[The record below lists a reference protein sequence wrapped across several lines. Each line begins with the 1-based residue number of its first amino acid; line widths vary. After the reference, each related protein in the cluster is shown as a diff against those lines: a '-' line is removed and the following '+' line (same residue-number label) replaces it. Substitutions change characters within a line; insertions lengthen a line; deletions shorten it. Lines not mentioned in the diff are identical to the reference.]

1 MPGTADALRLAMSVD
16 PAGRS
21 EMALDIDVEHDHQ
34 STVVAVRGEL
44 DLTTAPELLRALSV
58 AIDSGR
64 RVLVVDLSG
73 VDFCDS
79 SGLSA
84 LVRTRNRLDAVGGAV
99 GLVGATPIVQ
109 RVLDISGL
117 TEVLGGYP
125 SVEAA
130 RAALSS

>member
-1 MPGTADALRLAMSVD
+1 
-16 PAGRS
+16 
-21 EMALDIDVEHDHQ
+21 MALDINVHHDRR

-73 VDFCDS
+73 VGFCDS

-84 LVRTRNRLDAVGGAV
+84 LVRTRNRLDEVGGAV

-117 TEVLGGYP
+117 TEVLGAYP

-130 RAALSS
+130 RDALNS

>member
-1 MPGTADALRLAMSVD
+1 
-16 PAGRS
+16 
-21 EMALDIDVEHDHQ
+21 MALDIDVHHDER

-44 DLTTAPELLRALSV
+44 DLTTAPELLHALSV

-64 RVLVVDLSG
+64 PVLVVDLSG
-73 VDFCDS
+73 VAFCDS

-84 LVRTRNRLDAVGGAV
+84 LVRTRNRLDEIGGVV

-117 TEVLGGYP
+117 TEVLGAYP